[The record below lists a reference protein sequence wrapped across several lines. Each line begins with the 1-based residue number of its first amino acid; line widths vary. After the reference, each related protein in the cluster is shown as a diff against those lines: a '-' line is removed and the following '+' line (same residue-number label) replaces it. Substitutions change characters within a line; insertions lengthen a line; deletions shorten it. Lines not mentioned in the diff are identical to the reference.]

1 MTSQTNAAPPPAP
14 VPVQS
19 TPTRAPAAASSNAPL
34 ALSPQ
39 RALQAPETHSR
50 VASLAAPVGV
60 PTASGSYVQVSS
72 QRSEADAMTSYKVL
86 QGKYP
91 GILGSRHSTVRR
103 ADLGSKGVYY
113 RALVG
118 PFAST
123 DEATQFCLN
132 LQSAGGKCIVQR
144 N

>member
-1 MTSQTNAAPPPAP
+1 
-14 VPVQS
+14 
-19 TPTRAPAAASSNAPL
+19 
-34 ALSPQ
+34 
-39 RALQAPETHSR
+39 
-50 VASLAAPVGV
+50 
-60 PTASGSYVQVSS
+60 
-72 QRSEADAMTSYKVL
+72 MTSYRIL

-91 GILGSRHSTVRR
+91 GILGSRHPTVRR

-123 DEATQFCLN
+123 EEATQFCVN
-132 LQSAGGKCIVQR
+132 LQSAGGKCLVQR

>member
-1 MTSQTNAAPPPAP
+1 MALAPQAAEP
-14 VPVQS
+14 
-19 TPTRAPAAASSNAPL
+19 R
-34 ALSPQ
+34 
-39 RALQAPETHSR
+39 SR
-50 VASLAAPVGV
+50 VASLAAPAGT

-72 QRSEADAMTSYKVL
+72 QRSEADAMTSYRIL

-91 GILGSRHSTVRR
+91 GILGSRHPTVRR

-118 PFAST
+118 PFVST
-123 DEATQFCLN
+123 EEATHFCVS
-132 LQSAGGKCIVQR
+132 LQSAGGKCLVQR